1 VKDLISRLAEMGTPT
16 IVVVGDVMLDHYVF
30 GRVERISPEAPIQV
44 LRADREEE
52 RPGGAASVA
61 TNLTALG
68 AHARIVGYTGEDTV
82 AQALRRLL
90 GEQGVDG
97 AGLVAVPDRDTTLK
111 TRMIAGRAGGNQ
123 QVLRVDREDSSP
135 YDAAHEQELLAAFET
150 ALEGAACVIVSD
162 YAKGVLSWNVSQ
174 GVVERARAAG
184 VPVIVDPKGK
194 DYARYEGA
202 TLVTPNRKETRE
214 ATGLDLV
221 DRDTILAA
229 GLKLLDIVG
238 VDAAVVTLDKDGI
251 ALVTRDGDARVVPT
265 TPRNVHDPTGA
276 GDVVVAAL
284 GLGLAEGLDLYD
296 AVLLANAA
304 GGVEVSKV
312 GAVPVTREEVAI
324 ALGSRPVG
332 THRVVGIAELT
343 EALQRDRAAGR
354 VIVFTNGCFDILHAG
369 HVRYLDAA
377 HSEGDVLVVGLNSD
391 ASVTRI
397 KGAGRPVNSQADR
410 AEMLASLA
418 SVDYVVPFEED
429 TPADLVRAVQPD
441 VLVKGEDYRDKV
453 VVGSDVVEARGGRVV
468 LVPLLAGRST
478 TQLVERIRAADEAGN
493 AD

>member
-1 VKDLISRLAEMGTPT
+1 MKDLIARLAEMGTPT

-44 LRADREEE
+44 LRANREEE

-61 TNLTALG
+61 TNLVALG
-68 AHARIVGYTGEDTV
+68 ADARIVGYIGDDAV
-82 AQALRRLL
+82 ATALRWLL
-90 GEQGVDG
+90 EEHGVDS
-97 AGLVAVPDRDTTLK
+97 AGLVAVADRGTTLK

-123 QVLRVDREDSSP
+123 QVLRVDREDVSP
-135 YDAAHEQELLAAFET
+135 FEPGHEEQLLAAFET
-150 ALEGAACVIVSD
+150 ALDGAACVVISD

-174 GVVERARAAG
+174 GVVKRARAAG
-184 VPVIVDPKGK
+184 VPVVVDPKGK
-194 DYARYEGA
+194 DFARYEGA
-202 TLVTPNRKETRE
+202 TVVTPNRKETIE
-214 ATGLDLV
+214 ATGVQLIDRAAILD
-221 DRDTILAA
+221 A
-229 GLKLLDIVG
+229 GRKLLDIAG

-265 TPRNVHDPTGA
+265 TPRSVHDPTGA

-284 GLGLAEGLDLYD
+284 GLGLAEGLGLYE

-312 GAVPVTREEVAI
+312 GAVPVTREEVSI

-332 THRVVGIAELT
+332 SHRVVTVGELS
-343 EALQRDRAAGR
+343 EALQRERAAGR

-377 HSEGDVLVVGLNSD
+377 RSEGDVLVVGLNSD
-391 ASVTRI
+391 ASVTRL

-410 AEMLASLA
+410 AEMLSSLA

-429 TPADLVRAVQPD
+429 TPAALVEAVQPD

-453 VVGSDVVEARGGRVV
+453 VVGSDFVEARGGRVV

-478 TQLVERIRAADEAGN
+478 SDLVDRIRNAGGN